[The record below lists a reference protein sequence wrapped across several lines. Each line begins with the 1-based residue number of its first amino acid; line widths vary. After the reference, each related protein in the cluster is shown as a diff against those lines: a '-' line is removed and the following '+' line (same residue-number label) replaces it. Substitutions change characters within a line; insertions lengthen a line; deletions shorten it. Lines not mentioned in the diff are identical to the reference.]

1 MRYMKLKFER
11 TRARMISAIYDRR
24 SIRKFI
30 DKPISEKDMT
40 DIIQSGIK
48 APSSKNRQP
57 WKFIVIQGNAKKEML
72 KVFRQG
78 MEREENDSALLPQ
91 SKQHIAAA
99 KYTIDIM
106 AEAPI
111 IVFVFNSLGKSIM
124 EELTTEERVYEICNI
139 QSISAAIQNML
150 LSATEKGIGSL
161 WICDIYFAYP
171 ELCKWL
177 DSDGQLIAAIAF
189 GYPDEFPKERP
200 RKRIDD
206 VVEWRN

>member
-1 MRYMKLKFER
+1 
-11 TRARMISAIYDRR
+11 MISAIYDRR
-24 SIRKFI
+24 SIRKYM
-30 DKPISEKDMT
+30 DKPIFKKDIT

-57 WKFIVIQGNAKKEML
+57 WKYIVVQGNAKEEML
-72 KVFRQG
+72 EVFRQG
-78 MEREENDSALLPQ
+78 IEREENDSALLPQ
-91 SKQHIAAA
+91 SRQHIAAA

-106 AEAPI
+106 AEAPA
-111 IVFVFNSLGKSIM
+111 IVFVVNSMGKSIM

-139 QSISAAIQNML
+139 QSVSASIQNML
-150 LSATEKGIGSL
+150 LAATEKGIGSL

-177 DSDGQLIAAIAF
+177 DCDGQLIAAIAF
-189 GYPDEFPKERP
+189 GYPNEFPKERP
-200 RKRIDD
+200 RRNIDD